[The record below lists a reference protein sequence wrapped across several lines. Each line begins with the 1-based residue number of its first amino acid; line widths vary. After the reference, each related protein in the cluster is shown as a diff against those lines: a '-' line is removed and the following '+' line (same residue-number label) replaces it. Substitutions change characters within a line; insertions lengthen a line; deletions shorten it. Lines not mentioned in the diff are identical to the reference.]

1 MEIARI
7 TLHTPTDMARPRSVH
22 ASLRSLKVAV
32 ISPDPALQ
40 DGEDDADHQ
49 RQAQRC
55 AVLVQGLLDAGYE
68 VVAVLP
74 ASPDLDERIA
84 AAAPDLVIVD
94 AESGVRDLL
103 EHVVLVSRDTPRPI
117 VLFTDDDDTA
127 TAQLAIAAGVTAYIV
142 DGLKPSRVK
151 PVIEVALARFEREQ
165 GLRAE
170 LSEARLQL
178 SERKLVERAKGIVM
192 QRQGCS
198 EEEAFSRMRKLA
210 MEKGLKLSEVAQR
223 ILDTVGL
230 I

>member
-1 MEIARI
+1 MSRS
-7 TLHTPTDMARPRSVH
+7 RPSGPAPRVQQ
-22 ASLRSLKVAV
+22 RSLKVAV
-32 ISPDPALQ
+32 ISPDPAL
-40 DGEDDADHQ
+40 GEGDADHQ

-84 AAAPDLVIVD
+84 AAAPDLMIVD

-103 EHVVLVSRDTPRPI
+103 EHVVLASRDTPRPI
-117 VLFTDDDDTA
+117 VLFTDDDDTV

-142 DGLKPSRVK
+142 DGLKPNRVK

-170 LSEARLQL
+170 LSAARLQL

-198 EEEAFSRMRKLA
+198 EEDAFSRMRKLA
-210 MEKGLKLSEVAQR
+210 MEKGLKLSDVAQR
-223 ILDTVGL
+223 ILDTAGL

>member
-1 MEIARI
+1 MEFARV
-7 TLHTPTDMARPRSVH
+7 TKAMSRSRPSSH
-22 ASLRSLKVAV
+22 APRIQQRTLKVAV
-32 ISPDPALQ
+32 ISPDPAL
-40 DGEDDADHQ
+40 GEGDAAHHRPAPRGAARVEGQ
-49 RQAQRC
+49 R
-55 AVLVQGLLDAGYE
+55 GAGDE

-84 AAAPDLVIVD
+84 AAAPDLIIVD

-103 EHVVLVSRDTPRPI
+103 EHVVLASRDTPRPI
-117 VLFTDDDDTA
+117 VLFTDDDDTV

-142 DGLKPSRVK
+142 DGLKPNRVK

-170 LSEARLQL
+170 LIEARLQL

-198 EEEAFSRMRKLA
+198 EEEAFGRMRKLA
-210 MEKGLKLSEVAQR
+210 MEKGLKLAEVAQR

>member
-1 MEIARI
+1 MSRS
-7 TLHTPTDMARPRSVH
+7 RP
-22 ASLRSLKVAV
+22 ASSAPPFLQRSLKVAV
-32 ISPDPALQ
+32 ISPDPALG
-40 DGEDDADHQ
+40 DGDADH
-49 RQAQRC
+49 RHQAQRC
-55 AVLVQGLLDAGYE
+55 AVLVHGLQDAGYE

-74 ASPDLDERIA
+74 ASPDLDERIV
-84 AAAPDLVIVD
+84 AAAPDLIIVD

-103 EHVVLVSRDTPRPI
+103 EHVVLASRDTPRPI

-165 GLRAE
+165 GLRTE
-170 LSEARLQL
+170 LNEARLQL

-192 QRQGCS
+192 RRLGCS
-198 EEEAFSRMRKLA
+198 EEEAFGRMRKLA
-210 MEKGLKLSEVAQR
+210 MEKGLKLAEVAQR
-223 ILDTVGL
+223 ILDTAGL

>member
-1 MEIARI
+1 MSRS
-7 TLHTPTDMARPRSVH
+7 RPSSPAPRVQQ
-22 ASLRSLKVAV
+22 RSLKVAV
-32 ISPDPALQ
+32 ISPDPAL
-40 DGEDDADHQ
+40 GEGDADHQ

-55 AVLVQGLLDAGYE
+55 AALVQGLLDAGDE

-84 AAAPDLVIVD
+84 AAAPDLIIVD

-103 EHVVLVSRDTPRPI
+103 EHVVLASRDTPRPI
-117 VLFTDDDDTA
+117 VLFTNDDDTV

-142 DGLKPSRVK
+142 DGLKPNRVK

-178 SERKLVERAKGIVM
+178 SERKVVERAKGIVM

-198 EEEAFSRMRKLA
+198 EEQAFGRMRKLA
-210 MEKGLKLSEVAQR
+210 MERGLKLAEVAQR
-223 ILDTVGL
+223 ILDAAGL

>member
-1 MEIARI
+1 
-7 TLHTPTDMARPRSVH
+7 MA
-22 ASLRSLKVAV
+22 
-32 ISPDPALQ
+32 Q
-40 DGEDDADHQ
+40 GEDAADHR
-49 RQAQRC
+49 RQAERC
-55 AVLVQGLLDAGYE
+55 AALVQGLRDAGYE
-68 VVAVLP
+68 VAAVLP

-84 AAAPDLVIVD
+84 RAKPDLVIVD

-103 EHVVLVSRDTPRPI
+103 EHVVLASRDTPRPI
-117 VLFTDDDDTA
+117 VLFTDDDDTE

-170 LSEARLQL
+170 LSEARTQL
-178 SERKLVERAKGIVM
+178 SERKLIERAKGIVM

-198 EEEAFSRMRKLA
+198 EDDAFSRMRRLA
-210 MEKGLKLSEVAQR
+210 MEKGLRLSEVAQR
-223 ILDTVGL
+223 ILDTAGL

>member
-1 MEIARI
+1 MANALR
-7 TLHTPTDMARPRSVH
+7 TLT
-22 ASLRSLKVAV
+22 VAL
-32 ISPDPALQ
+32 ISPDPALAK
-40 DGEDDADHQ
+40 EHDADGHV
-49 RQAQRC
+49 RQTQRC
-55 AVLVQGLLDAGYE
+55 ALLEKALLDAGYA

-74 ASPDLDERIA
+74 AAPDLDDRIA
-84 AAAPDLVIVD
+84 ALKPDLVIVD

-103 EHVVLVSRDTPRPI
+103 EHVVLASRDTPRPI
-117 VLFTDDDDTA
+117 VLFTDDDDTE
-127 TAQLAIAAGVTAYIV
+127 TAQLAITAGVTAYIV

-170 LSEARLQL
+170 LDAARAQL
-178 SERKLVERAKGIVM
+178 TERKLIERAKGIVM
-192 QRQGCS
+192 QRQGCT
-198 EEEAFSRMRKLA
+198 EEDAFRRMRKLA

>member
-1 MEIARI
+1 MSRS
-7 TLHTPTDMARPRSVH
+7 RPSSPAPRVRR
-22 ASLRSLKVAV
+22 RSLKVAV
-32 ISPDPALQ
+32 ISPDPAL
-40 DGEDDADHQ
+40 GEGDADHQ

-55 AVLVQGLLDAGYE
+55 AALVQGLLDAGDE

-84 AAAPDLVIVD
+84 AAAPDLIIVD

-103 EHVVLVSRDTPRPI
+103 EHVVLASRDTPRPI
-117 VLFTDDDDTA
+117 VLFTNDDDTV

-142 DGLKPSRVK
+142 DGLKPNRVK

-198 EEEAFSRMRKLA
+198 EEQAFGRMRKLA
-210 MEKGLKLSEVAQR
+210 MERGLKLAEVAQR
-223 ILDTVGL
+223 ILDAAGL

>member
-1 MEIARI
+1 
-7 TLHTPTDMARPRSVH
+7 MA
-22 ASLRSLKVAV
+22 
-32 ISPDPALQ
+32 Q
-40 DGEDDADHQ
+40 GEDAADHR
-49 RQAQRC
+49 RQAERC
-55 AVLVQGLLDAGYE
+55 AALVQGLRDAGYE
-68 VVAVLP
+68 VAAVLP

-84 AAAPDLVIVD
+84 RAKPDLVIVD

-103 EHVVLVSRDTPRPI
+103 EHVVLASRDTPRPI
-117 VLFTDDDDTA
+117 VLFTDDDDTE

-170 LSEARLQL
+170 LSEARTQL
-178 SERKLVERAKGIVM
+178 SERKLIERAKGIVM

-198 EEEAFSRMRKLA
+198 EDDAFSRMRRLA

-223 ILDTVGL
+223 ILDTAGL

>member
-1 MEIARI
+1 
-7 TLHTPTDMARPRSVH
+7 MARSRPPISAPHILQRT
-22 ASLRSLKVAV
+22 LKVAV
-32 ISPDPALQ
+32 ISPDPAL
-40 DGEDDADHQ
+40 GEDDADHQ

-55 AVLVQGLLDAGYE
+55 AVLVHGLQDAGYE

-103 EHVVLVSRDTPRPI
+103 EHVVLASRDTPRPI
-117 VLFTDDDDTA
+117 VLFTDDDDTG

-170 LSEARLQL
+170 LIEARLQL

-198 EEEAFSRMRKLA
+198 EEEAFGRMRKLA
-210 MEKGLKLSEVAQR
+210 MEKGLKLAEVAQR

>member
-1 MEIARI
+1 MPNPLS
-7 TLHTPTDMARPRSVH
+7 TLT
-22 ASLRSLKVAV
+22 VAV
-32 ISPDPALQ
+32 ISPDPALATENDQ
-40 DGEDDADHQ
+40 ANHE
-49 RQAQRC
+49 RQAGRC
-55 AVLVQGLLDAGYE
+55 AMLEKALLDAGYE

-74 ASPDLDERIA
+74 AKPDLDDRIA
-84 AAAPDLVIVD
+84 ALKPDLVIVD

-103 EHVVLVSRDTPRPI
+103 EHVVLASRDTPRPI
-117 VLFTDDDDTA
+117 VLFTDDDDTE
-127 TAQLAIAAGVTAYIV
+127 TAQLAITAGVTAYIV
-142 DGLKPSRVK
+142 DGLKPNRVK

-170 LSEARLQL
+170 LSEARTQL
-178 SERKLVERAKGIVM
+178 TERKLIERAKGIVM
-192 QRQGCS
+192 QRQGCT

>member
-1 MEIARI
+1 
-7 TLHTPTDMARPRSVH
+7 MARPPSS
-22 ASLRSLKVAV
+22 ARSLTVAV
-32 ISPDPALQ
+32 ISPDPVMAQ
-40 DGEDDADHQ
+40 GEDAADHR
-49 RQAQRC
+49 RQAERC
-55 AVLVQGLLDAGYE
+55 AALVQGLRDAGYE
-68 VVAVLP
+68 VAAVLP

-84 AAAPDLVIVD
+84 RAKPDLVIVD

-103 EHVVLVSRDTPRPI
+103 EHVVLASRDTPRPI
-117 VLFTDDDDTA
+117 VLFTDDDDTE

-170 LSEARLQL
+170 LSEARTQL
-178 SERKLVERAKGIVM
+178 SERKLIERAKGIVM

-198 EEEAFSRMRKLA
+198 EDDAFSRMRRLA

-223 ILDTVGL
+223 ILDTAGL

>member
-1 MEIARI
+1 MSPPPHSQR
-7 TLHTPTDMARPRSVH
+7 TLA
-22 ASLRSLKVAV
+22 VAI
-32 ISPDPALQ
+32 ISPDPALALE
-40 DGEDDADHQ
+40 EDTLGHA

-55 AVLVQGLLDAGYE
+55 AVLEQALRDAGYA

-74 ASPDLDERIA
+74 ASPDLDDRIA
-84 AAAPDLVIVD
+84 ALKPDLVIVD

-103 EHVVLVSRDTPRPI
+103 EHVVLASRDTPRPI
-117 VLFTDDDDTA
+117 VLFTDDDETE
-127 TAQLAIAAGVTAYIV
+127 TAQLAITAGVTAYIV

-170 LSEARLQL
+170 LDAARAQL

-192 QRQGCS
+192 QRLNCA
-198 EEEAFSRMRKLA
+198 EDEAYARMRKQA
-210 MEKGLKLSEVAQR
+210 MEKGLRLADVAQR

>member
-1 MEIARI
+1 MLEKA
-7 TLHTPTDMARPRSVH
+7 
-22 ASLRSLKVAV
+22 
-32 ISPDPALQ
+32 
-40 DGEDDADHQ
+40 
-49 RQAQRC
+49 
-55 AVLVQGLLDAGYE
+55 LLDAGYE

-74 ASPDLDERIA
+74 AKPDLDDRIA
-84 AAAPDLVIVD
+84 ALKPDLVIVD

-103 EHVVLVSRDTPRPI
+103 EHVVLASRDTPRPI
-117 VLFTDDDDTA
+117 VLFTDDDDTE
-127 TAQLAIAAGVTAYIV
+127 TAQLAITAGVTAYIV
-142 DGLKPSRVK
+142 DGLKPNRVK

-170 LSEARLQL
+170 LSEERTQL
-178 SERKLVERAKGIVM
+178 TERKLIERAKGIVM
-192 QRQGCS
+192 QRQGCT